1 LELSARNVEC
11 DNLNF
16 MNFKID
22 SLKIRKNS
30 WILGTLQIHKI
41 RILNL
46 WLKSVCAS
54 SSDFDLHK
62 TFYYSII
69 DPIEFLP
76 RDAMRKRG
84 LCCRPVS
91 VRMSVCHVG
100 ALYPD
105 GWRYRQTSLS
115 ARYPIILVFWTSA
128 PVPNS
133 TENTFSGGG
142 KILRFSTEIAVYL
155 GNGTR

>member
-1 LELSARNVEC
+1 
-11 DNLNF
+11 
-16 MNFKID
+16 MI
-22 SLKIRKNS
+22 
-30 WILGTLQIHKI
+30 
-41 RILNL
+41 
-46 WLKSVCAS
+46 
-54 SSDFDLHK
+54 FDLHK

-115 ARYPIILVFWTSA
+115 ARYPHHSSFLNPSA
-128 PVPNS
+128 G
-133 TENTFSGGG
+133 TQFHGEAFQRRRENFA
-142 KILRFSTEIAVYL
+142 IFD
-155 GNGTR
+155 